1 MPIPLYAG
9 FHGPIRQQGMRLG
22 IMMILRDGIVCS
34 LLSLLI
40 VATPSLKVYAQ
51 TLSSSDLQTD
61 QEAAVQETQGDQ
73 SFIGPSFRKGLWHF
87 VRTLD
92 VVRNSNKNVKYRVVS
107 REMTRCVDPTQAMK
121 ATFSSGSIGSCT
133 SDKPHK
139 IGNKYTFGHRC
150 DYMGAVS
157 TTITVRSDEA
167 YTELNEVSEG
177 EHPKTELVVATR
189 IGDCNDGGVGSSEE
203 LTVSNVQ
210 H

>member
-1 MPIPLYAG
+1 
-9 FHGPIRQQGMRLG
+9 
-22 IMMILRDGIVCS
+22 MMILRDGIVCS
-34 LLSLLI
+34 LLTLLI
-40 VATPSLKVYAQ
+40 VATLSLKAHAQ
-51 TLSSSDLQTD
+51 TLSSSELRAD
-61 QEAAVQETQGDQ
+61 QAAAVQETQGGQ
-73 SFIGPSFRKGLWHF
+73 SFTGPSFRKGLWHF

-92 VVRNSNKNVKYRVVS
+92 VVRTSNKNVKYRIVS

-203 LTVSNVQ
+203 LTVSDVQ